1 MPAVLGDGSLSWAMP
16 SVPYAGNGV
25 GFFMIPPIAANV
37 WVEFEGGDIDHPI
50 WSGCFWETG
59 EVPASPAVPQMKM
72 IKMDNITLTLSEL
85 PGVGGVTLE
94 VSSPAVA
101 LPLKM
106 TFDMNGIK
114 LDAGPLGTLELTPS
128 GVKINS
134 GALEVTLMPGL
145 SASPGRD
152 GHVQPCRPG
161 HADRTQS
168 TVMVS
173 SQPIVTQTTTYTVA
187 GCPFT
192 TPAGAPLP
200 CVTAQWVMG
209 AMRVKAGGMPVLLQD
224 SQAITVP
231 NGVPLT
237 VSVTQVH
244 VKGM

>member
-1 MPAVLGDGSLSWAMP
+1 MAQYFGKYRGKVKNNIDPMMLGRVQVNVPAVLGDGSLSWAMP

-134 GALEVTLMPGL
+134 GALEVT
-145 SASPGRD
+145 
-152 GHVQPCRPG
+152 
-161 HADRTQS
+161 
-168 TVMVS
+168 
-173 SQPIVTQTTTYTVA
+173 
-187 GCPFT
+187 
-192 TPAGAPLP
+192 
-200 CVTAQWVMG
+200 
-209 AMRVKAGGMPVLLQD
+209 
-224 SQAITVP
+224 
-231 NGVPLT
+231 
-237 VSVTQVH
+237 
-244 VKGM
+244 